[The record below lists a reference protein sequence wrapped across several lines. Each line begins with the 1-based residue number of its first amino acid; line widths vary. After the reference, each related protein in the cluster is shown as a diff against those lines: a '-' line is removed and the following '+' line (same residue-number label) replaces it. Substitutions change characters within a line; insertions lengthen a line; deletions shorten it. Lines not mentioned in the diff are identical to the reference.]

1 MKCYMGSCD
10 YCGGLP
16 DSNRI
21 MRAFAK
27 QPFQ

>member
-21 MRAFAK
+21 MRAYAR